1 MNAHEYCDLLF
12 LKQTS
17 LSNQC
22 NMDTREM
29 SLDQSHLSFLVGVLV
44 GVVMHHG
51 LFIHGEWHKL
61 SPNLFTSHALSVFLL
76 ILGSYVHSTKIVK
89 VVSTVQMIF
98 LGYVVALM
106 MSIVLYRAF
115 FHRLTRYGFKGPW
128 YARVTKLWHPWAAR
142 DAKNHLLLATL
153 HETYGDFV
161 RTGRWTK
168 KYQLQLANDF

>member
-1 MNAHEYCDLLF
+1 
-12 LKQTS
+12 
-17 LSNQC
+17 
-22 NMDTREM
+22 MDTKEM

-115 FHRLTRYGFKGPW
+115 FHRLTRYSFKEP
-128 YARVTKLWHPWAAR
+128 
-142 DAKNHLLLATL
+142 
-153 HETYGDFV
+153 
-161 RTGRWTK
+161 
-168 KYQLQLANDF
+168 